1 MGNYNVGQK
10 CSGRIINVY
19 QGNLIVELE
28 QGFIGR
34 VLNGAE
40 QSSVNIGDTVD
51 FVVKQN
57 PDDLEELQFAS
68 YYAKDLR
75 AFCFGFDPDAPLA
88 DSMNFTRRTLYK
100 KLLEKYQIPFFIEE
114 KISCRN

>member
-1 MGNYNVGQK
+1 MTAIWNLDTFLAFFEEDAKG
-10 CSGRIINVY
+10 GR
-19 QGNLIVELE
+19 
-28 QGFIGR
+28 R
-34 VLNGAE
+34 KHK
-40 QSSVNIGDTVD
+40 D
-51 FVVKQN
+51 FFVKQN

-88 DSMNFTRRTLYK
+88 DSMNFTRRTLFK

-114 KISCRN
+114 KIL